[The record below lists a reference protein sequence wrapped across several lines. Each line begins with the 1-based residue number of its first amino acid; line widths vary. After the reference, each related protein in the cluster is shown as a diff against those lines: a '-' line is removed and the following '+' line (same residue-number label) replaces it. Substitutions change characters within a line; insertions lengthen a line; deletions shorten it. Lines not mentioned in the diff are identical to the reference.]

1 MRHTLVILL
10 LVSFCSVSAQQS
22 FVVEN
27 VTLFN
32 GTEILANQFVKVD
45 NGIISEVSSN
55 PLTAQTTIDGTGK
68 FLMPALTNAHVH
80 TWAAPQLQEAAQAG
94 VLNLLDMHGMEPMQE
109 VMISL
114 RDTPGNARLYRAG
127 YAATTEGG
135 HGTQYGFPIPTLSV
149 PEDAQ
154 QWVADRVAAGV
165 DYIKIIVEPW
175 KATLDKETVAA
186 IIKEAHK
193 ADKIAVVHV
202 SRAQDAFDALSSGA
216 DGLVHIYNDEPLT
229 AAQLDQLNEDANFF
243 VIPTILT
250 TVLIQPLYY
259 NKTPEETAEIEARL
273 LKEVKRLYDAGIPI
287 LAGTDPP
294 NANINIGSD
303 LYKEL
308 AFFAKAGLP
317 IEAVL
322 ASATSLPA
330 DKFSLENVGYIKE
343 GFKAD
348 MLLLDKSPVED
359 VKHMNS
365 IAKIWKEGV
374 LITQE

>member
-1 MRHTLVILL
+1 MKTLLLTLL
-10 LVSFCSVSAQQS
+10 LVITSITSAQGD
-22 FVVEN
+22 FVINN

-32 GTEILANQFVKVD
+32 GEEILENRSVAVSNGTITKVSKRPQKAET
-45 NGIISEVSSN
+45 I
-55 PLTAQTTIDGTGK
+55 IDGRGK

-80 TWAAPQLQEAAQAG
+80 TWALPQLKEAAQAG
-94 VLNLLDMHGMEPMQE
+94 VLNLLDMHGMEPMQKAM
-109 VMISL
+109 VDARTSL
-114 RDTPGNARLYRAG
+114 DGARLYRAG

-135 HGTQYGFPIPTLSV
+135 HGTQYGFPIPTLSK
-149 PEDAQ
+149 PADAEP
-154 QWVADRVAAGV
+154 WVNDRVAAGV

-175 KATLDKETVAA
+175 KKTLDKETVAQ

-193 ADKIAVVHV
+193 ASKIAVVHV
-202 SRAQDAFDALSSGA
+202 SNEEDAYNSLISNA
-216 DGLVHIYNDEPLT
+216 DGLVHIYHDKPMT
-229 AAQLDQLNEDANFF
+229 DQHLQKLVGEKDFF

-250 TVLIQPLYY
+250 TVLIQPLYF
-259 NKTPEETAEIEARL
+259 NKTTEETALIEANL

-330 DKFSLENVGYIKE
+330 EKFSLEGVGYIKK
-343 GFKAD
+343 GYKAD
-348 MLLLDKSPVED
+348 LLLLEQSPVND
-359 VKHMNS
+359 VMKLNTLSH
-365 IAKIWKEGV
+365 IWKEGTLV
-374 LITQE
+374 EQE

>member
-1 MRHTLVILL
+1 MKTLLLTLL
-10 LVSFCSVSAQQS
+10 LVITSITSAQGD
-22 FVVEN
+22 FVINN

-32 GTEILANQFVKVD
+32 GEEILENRSVAVSNGTITKVSKRPQKAET
-45 NGIISEVSSN
+45 I
-55 PLTAQTTIDGTGK
+55 IDGRGK

-80 TWAAPQLQEAAQAG
+80 TWALPQLKEAAQAG
-94 VLNLLDMHGMEPMQE
+94 VLNLLDMHGMEPMQKAM
-109 VMISL
+109 VDARISL
-114 RDTPGNARLYRAG
+114 DGARLYRAG

-135 HGTQYGFPIPTLSV
+135 HGTQYGFPIPTLSK
-149 PEDAQ
+149 PADAEP
-154 QWVADRVAAGV
+154 WVNDRVAAGV

-175 KATLDKETVAA
+175 KKTLDKETVAQ

-193 ADKIAVVHV
+193 ASKIAVVHV
-202 SRAQDAFDALSSGA
+202 SNEEDAYNSLISDA
-216 DGLVHIYNDEPLT
+216 DGLVHIYHDKPMT
-229 AAQLDQLNEDANFF
+229 DQHLQKLVGEKDFF

-250 TVLIQPLYY
+250 TVLIQPLYF
-259 NKTPEETAEIEARL
+259 NKTTEETALIEANL

-330 DKFSLENVGYIKE
+330 EKFSLEGVGYIKK
-343 GFKAD
+343 GYKAD
-348 MLLLDKSPVED
+348 LLLLEQSPVND
-359 VKHMNS
+359 VMKLNTLSH
-365 IAKIWKEGV
+365 IWKEGTLV
-374 LITQE
+374 EQE

>member
-22 FVVEN
+22 FVVEH

-55 PLTAQTTIDGTGK
+55 LLTAQTTIDGTGR

-109 VMISL
+109 AMISL

-135 HGTQYGFPIPTLSV
+135 HGTQYGFPIPTLSG

-229 AAQLDQLNEDANFF
+229 AGQLDQLNKDANFF

-259 NKTPEETAEIEARL
+259 NKTAEETAEIEARL

-348 MLLLDKSPVED
+348 MLLLDKSPAED
-359 VKHMNS
+359 VSNMNS
-365 IAKIWKEGV
+365 IAKIWKEGL

>member
-1 MRHTLVILL
+1 MIRTLFVLL
-10 LVSFCSVSAQQS
+10 FLGFYSASGQQS
-22 FVVEN
+22 FVVEH
-27 VTLFN
+27 VTVFN

-55 PLTAQTTIDGTGK
+55 PLTAQTTIDGTGR

-109 VMISL
+109 TMISL

-135 HGTQYGFPIPTLSV
+135 HGTQYGFPIPTLSK
-149 PEDAQ
+149 PEDAA

-175 KATLDKETVAA
+175 KATLDKATVAA

-259 NKTPEETAEIEARL
+259 NKTAEETAEIEARL

-330 DKFSLENVGYIKE
+330 DKFSLNNVGYIKE

-348 MLLLDKSPVED
+348 MLLLDKSPVEG
-359 VKHMNS
+359 VLNMNS
-365 IAKIWKEGV
+365 IVKIWKEGV

>member
-1 MRHTLVILL
+1 MKTLLLTLL
-10 LVSFCSVSAQQS
+10 LVITSITSAQGD
-22 FVVEN
+22 FVINN

-32 GTEILANQFVKVD
+32 GEEILKNRSVAVSNGTITKVSKRPQKAET
-45 NGIISEVSSN
+45 I
-55 PLTAQTTIDGTGK
+55 IDGRGK

-80 TWAAPQLQEAAQAG
+80 TWALPQLKEAAQAG
-94 VLNLLDMHGMEPMQE
+94 VLNLLDMHGMEPMQKAMVE
-109 VMISL
+109 ARTSL
-114 RDTPGNARLYRAG
+114 DGARLYRAG

-135 HGTQYGFPIPTLSV
+135 HGTQYGFPIPTLSK
-149 PEDAQ
+149 PADAEP
-154 QWVADRVAAGV
+154 WVNDRVAAGV

-175 KATLDKETVAA
+175 KKTLDKETVAQ

-193 ADKIAVVHV
+193 ASKIAVVHV
-202 SRAQDAFDALSSGA
+202 SNEEDAYNSLISNA
-216 DGLVHIYNDEPLT
+216 DGLVHIYHDKPMT
-229 AAQLDQLNEDANFF
+229 DQHLQKLVGEKDFF

-250 TVLIQPLYY
+250 TVLIQPLYF
-259 NKTPEETAEIEARL
+259 NKTTEETALIEANL
-273 LKEVKRLYDAGIPI
+273 LKEVKRFYDAGIPI

-330 DKFSLENVGYIKE
+330 EKFSLEGVGYIKK
-343 GFKAD
+343 GYKAD
-348 MLLLDKSPVED
+348 LLLLEQSPVND
-359 VKHMNS
+359 VMKLNTLSH
-365 IAKIWKEGV
+365 IWKEGTLV
-374 LITQE
+374 EQE

>member
-1 MRHTLVILL
+1 MKTLLLTLL
-10 LVSFCSVSAQQS
+10 LVITSITSAQGD
-22 FVVEN
+22 FVINN

-32 GTEILANQFVKVD
+32 GEEILENRSVAVSNGTITKV
-45 NGIISEVSSN
+45 SKR
-55 PLTAQTTIDGTGK
+55 AQKAETIIDGRGK

-80 TWAAPQLQEAAQAG
+80 TWALPQLKEAAQAG
-94 VLNLLDMHGMEPMQE
+94 VLNLLDMHGMEPMQKAM
-109 VMISL
+109 VDARTSL
-114 RDTPGNARLYRAG
+114 DGARLYRAG

-135 HGTQYGFPIPTLSV
+135 HGTQYGFPIPTLSK
-149 PEDAQ
+149 PADAEP
-154 QWVADRVAAGV
+154 WVNDRVAAGV

-175 KATLDKETVAA
+175 KKTLDKETVAQ

-193 ADKIAVVHV
+193 ASKIAVVHV
-202 SRAQDAFDALSSGA
+202 SNEEDAYNSLISDA
-216 DGLVHIYNDEPLT
+216 DGLVHIYHYKPMT
-229 AAQLDQLNEDANFF
+229 DQHLQKLVGEKDFF

-250 TVLIQPLYY
+250 TVLIQPLYF
-259 NKTPEETAEIEARL
+259 NKTKEETALIEANV

-330 DKFSLENVGYIKE
+330 EKFSLEGVGYIKK
-343 GFKAD
+343 GYKAD
-348 MLLLDKSPVED
+348 LLLLEQSPVND
-359 VKHMNS
+359 VMKLNTLSH
-365 IAKIWKEGV
+365 IWKEGTLV
-374 LITQE
+374 EQE

>member
-1 MRHTLVILL
+1 MKTLLLTLL
-10 LVSFCSVSAQQS
+10 LVITSITSAQGD
-22 FVVEN
+22 FVINN

-32 GTEILANQFVKVD
+32 GEEILENRSVAVSNGTITKVSKRPQKAET
-45 NGIISEVSSN
+45 I
-55 PLTAQTTIDGTGK
+55 IDGRGK

-80 TWAAPQLQEAAQAG
+80 TWALPQLKEAAQAG
-94 VLNLLDMHGMEPMQE
+94 VLNLLDMHGMEPMQKAM
-109 VMISL
+109 VDARTSL
-114 RDTPGNARLYRAG
+114 DGARLYRAG

-135 HGTQYGFPIPTLSV
+135 HGTQYGFPIPTLSK
-149 PEDAQ
+149 PADAEP
-154 QWVADRVAAGV
+154 WVNDRVAAGV

-175 KATLDKETVAA
+175 KKTLDKETVAQ

-193 ADKIAVVHV
+193 ASKIAVVHV
-202 SRAQDAFDALSSGA
+202 SNEEDAYNSLNSNA
-216 DGLVHIYNDEPLT
+216 DGLVHIYHDKPMT
-229 AAQLDQLNEDANFF
+229 DQHLQKLVGEKDFF

-250 TVLIQPLYY
+250 TVLIQPLYF
-259 NKTPEETAEIEARL
+259 NKTTEETALIEANL

-330 DKFSLENVGYIKE
+330 EKFSLEGVGYIKK
-343 GFKAD
+343 GYKAD
-348 MLLLDKSPVED
+348 LLLLEQSPVND
-359 VKHMNS
+359 VMKLNTLSH
-365 IAKIWKEGV
+365 IWKEGTLV
-374 LITQE
+374 EQE

>member
-10 LVSFCSVSAQQS
+10 LVSFYSVRAQQS

-32 GTEILANQFVKVD
+32 GTEILTNQFVKVD

-55 PLTAQTTIDGTGK
+55 PLTAQATIDGTGK

-109 VMISL
+109 VMINL
-114 RDTPGNARLYRAG
+114 RDTSGNARLYRAG

-259 NKTPEETAEIEARL
+259 NKTAQETAEIEARL

-308 AFFAKAGLP
+308 VFFAKAGLP

>member
-1 MRHTLVILL
+1 MRLSLCILL
-10 LVSFCSVSAQQS
+10 LVSFFSVSAQQS

-32 GTEILANQFVKVD
+32 GTEILPNQFIKVD
-45 NGIISEVSSN
+45 NGIISDVSSTA
-55 PLTAQTTIDGTGK
+55 LTAQTTIDGTGK

-109 VMISL
+109 AMINL

-135 HGTQYGFPIPTLSV
+135 HGTQYGFPIPTLSG
-149 PEDAQ
+149 PEDAA

-202 SRAQDAFDALSSGA
+202 SRAQDAFDALSNGA
-216 DGLVHIYNDEPLT
+216 DGLVHIYNDAPMTTE
-229 AAQLDQLNEDANFF
+229 QLNQLKEDANFF

-259 NKTPEETAEIEARL
+259 NKTAEETAEIEVRL

-330 DKFSLENVGYIKE
+330 DKFSLENVGFIKE

-348 MLLLDKSPVED
+348 MLLLDKSPVKD
-359 VKHMNS
+359 VLNMNS
-365 IAKIWKEGV
+365 IAKIWKEGT

>member
-10 LVSFCSVSAQQS
+10 LVTFCSVSAQQS
-22 FVVEN
+22 FVVEH

-55 PLTAQTTIDGTGK
+55 PLTAQTPIDGTGK

-109 VMISL
+109 VMINL
-114 RDTPGNARLYRAG
+114 RDTSGNARLYRAG

-135 HGTQYGFPIPTLSV
+135 HGTQYGFPIPTLSA

-348 MLLLDKSPVED
+348 MLLLDRSPVED

>member
-1 MRHTLVILL
+1 MKTLLLTLL
-10 LVSFCSVSAQQS
+10 LVITSISSAQGD
-22 FVVEN
+22 FVINN

-32 GTEILANQFVKVD
+32 GEEILENRSVAVSNGTITKVSKRPQKAET
-45 NGIISEVSSN
+45 I
-55 PLTAQTTIDGTGK
+55 IDGQGK

-80 TWAAPQLQEAAQAG
+80 TWALPQLKEAAQAG
-94 VLNLLDMHGMEPMQE
+94 VLNLLDMHGMEPMQKAM
-109 VMISL
+109 VDARTSL
-114 RDTPGNARLYRAG
+114 DGARLYRAG

-135 HGTQYGFPIPTLSV
+135 HGSQYGFPIPTLSKSA
-149 PEDAQ
+149 DAET
-154 QWVADRVAAGV
+154 WVNDRVAAGV

-175 KATLDKETVAA
+175 KKTLDKETVAQ

-193 ADKIAVVHV
+193 ASKIAVVHV
-202 SRAQDAFDALSSGA
+202 SNEEDAYNSLISDA
-216 DGLVHIYNDEPLT
+216 DGLVHIYHDKPMT
-229 AAQLDQLNEDANFF
+229 DQHLQELVEEKDFF

-250 TVLIQPLYY
+250 TVLIQPLYF
-259 NKTPEETAEIEARL
+259 NKTKEETALIEANL

-330 DKFSLENVGYIKE
+330 EKFFLEGVGYIKK
-343 GFKAD
+343 GYKAD
-348 MLLLDKSPVED
+348 LLLLEQSPVND
-359 VKHMNS
+359 VMKLNTLSH
-365 IAKIWKEGV
+365 IWKEGTLV
-374 LITQE
+374 EQE

>member
-10 LVSFCSVSAQQS
+10 LVSFCSVRAQQS

-32 GTEILANQFVKVD
+32 GTEILTNQFVKVD
-45 NGIISEVSSN
+45 NGIISKVSSN
-55 PLTAQTTIDGTGK
+55 PLTAQATIDGTGK

-109 VMISL
+109 VMINL
-114 RDTPGNARLYRAG
+114 RDTSGNARLYRAG

-154 QWVADRVAAGV
+154 QWIADRVTAGV

-359 VKHMNS
+359 VKYMNS

>member
-10 LVSFCSVSAQQS
+10 LVSFYSVGAQQS
-22 FVVEN
+22 FVVEH
-27 VTLFN
+27 VTLFD

-55 PLTAQTTIDGTGK
+55 PLTAQTTIDGTGR

-109 VMISL
+109 VMINL
-114 RDTPGNARLYRAG
+114 RDTSGNARLYRAG

-135 HGTQYGFPIPTLSV
+135 HGTQYGFPIPTLSA

-186 IIKEAHK
+186 IIREAHK

-259 NKTPEETAEIEARL
+259 NKTAEETAEIEARL

-317 IEAVL
+317 MEAVL

-359 VKHMNS
+359 VMHMNS

-374 LITQE
+374 PVIQE

>member
-10 LVSFCSVSAQQS
+10 LVTFCSVSAQQS

-55 PLTAQTTIDGTGK
+55 PLTAQTTIDGTGR

-109 VMISL
+109 AMINL
-114 RDTPGNARLYRAG
+114 RDTLGNARLYRAG

-175 KATLDKETVAA
+175 KATLHKETVAA

-359 VKHMNS
+359 VMHMSS

>member
-10 LVSFCSVSAQQS
+10 LVTFCSVSAQQS
-22 FVVEN
+22 FVVEH

-45 NGIISEVSSN
+45 NGIISKVSSN

-109 VMISL
+109 VMINL
-114 RDTPGNARLYRAG
+114 RDTSGNARLYRAG

-135 HGTQYGFPIPTLSV
+135 HGTQYGFSIPTLSV
-149 PEDAQ
+149 PEDAR

>member
-1 MRHTLVILL
+1 MKTLLLTLL
-10 LVSFCSVSAQQS
+10 LVITSITSAQGD
-22 FVVEN
+22 FVINN

-32 GTEILANQFVKVD
+32 GEEILENRSVAVSNGTITKVSKRPQKAET
-45 NGIISEVSSN
+45 I
-55 PLTAQTTIDGTGK
+55 IDGRGK

-80 TWAAPQLQEAAQAG
+80 TWALPQLKEAAQAG
-94 VLNLLDMHGMEPMQE
+94 VLNLLDMHGMEPMQKAMVE
-109 VMISL
+109 ARTSL
-114 RDTPGNARLYRAG
+114 DGARLYRAG

-135 HGTQYGFPIPTLSV
+135 HGTQYGFPIPTLSK
-149 PEDAQ
+149 PADAEP
-154 QWVADRVAAGV
+154 WVNDRVAAGV

-175 KATLDKETVAA
+175 KKTLDKETVAQ
-186 IIKEAHK
+186 IINEAHK
-193 ADKIAVVHV
+193 ASKIAVVHV
-202 SRAQDAFDALSSGA
+202 SNEEDAYNSLISNA
-216 DGLVHIYNDEPLT
+216 DGLVHIYHDKPMT
-229 AAQLDQLNEDANFF
+229 DQHLQKLVGEKDFF

-250 TVLIQPLYY
+250 TVLIQPLYF
-259 NKTPEETAEIEARL
+259 NKTTEETALIEANL

-330 DKFSLENVGYIKE
+330 EKFSLEGVGYIKK
-343 GFKAD
+343 GYKAD
-348 MLLLDKSPVED
+348 LLLLEQSPVND
-359 VKHMNS
+359 VMKLNTLSH
-365 IAKIWKEGV
+365 IWKEGTLV
-374 LITQE
+374 EQE

>member
-10 LVSFCSVSAQQS
+10 LVSFCSVRAQQS

-27 VTLFN
+27 LTLFN

-45 NGIISEVSSN
+45 NGIISKVSSN

-109 VMISL
+109 AMISL
-114 RDTPGNARLYRAG
+114 RDTLGNARLYRAG

-154 QWVADRVAAGV
+154 QWVSDRVAAGV

-259 NKTPEETAEIEARL
+259 NKTAEETAEIEARL

>member
-1 MRHTLVILL
+1 MKTLLLTLL
-10 LVSFCSVSAQQS
+10 LVITSITSAQGD
-22 FVVEN
+22 FVINN

-32 GTEILANQFVKVD
+32 GEEILENRSVAVSNGTITKVSKRPQKAET
-45 NGIISEVSSN
+45 I
-55 PLTAQTTIDGTGK
+55 IDGRGK

-80 TWAAPQLQEAAQAG
+80 TWALPQLKEAAQAG
-94 VLNLLDMHGMEPMQE
+94 VLNLLDMHGMEPMQKAMVE
-109 VMISL
+109 ARTSL
-114 RDTPGNARLYRAG
+114 DGARLYRAG

-135 HGTQYGFPIPTLSV
+135 HGTQYGFPIPTLSK
-149 PEDAQ
+149 PADAEP
-154 QWVADRVAAGV
+154 WVNDRVAAGV

-175 KATLDKETVAA
+175 KKTLDKETVAQ

-193 ADKIAVVHV
+193 ASKIAVVHV
-202 SRAQDAFDALSSGA
+202 SNEEDAYNSLISDA
-216 DGLVHIYNDEPLT
+216 DGLVHIYHDKPMT
-229 AAQLDQLNEDANFF
+229 DQHLQKLVGEKDFF

-250 TVLIQPLYY
+250 TVLIQPLYF
-259 NKTPEETAEIEARL
+259 NKTTEETALVEANL

-330 DKFSLENVGYIKE
+330 EKFSLEGVGYIKK
-343 GFKAD
+343 GYKAD
-348 MLLLDKSPVED
+348 LLLLEQSPVND
-359 VKHMNS
+359 VMKLNTLSH
-365 IAKIWKEGV
+365 IWKEGTLV
-374 LITQE
+374 ERE

>member
-10 LVSFCSVSAQQS
+10 LVSFCSVRAQQS

-45 NGIISEVSSN
+45 NGIISKVSSN
-55 PLTAQTTIDGTGK
+55 PLTAQATIDGTGK

-109 VMISL
+109 VMINL
-114 RDTPGNARLYRAG
+114 RDTSGNARLYRAG

-154 QWVADRVAAGV
+154 QWIADRVTAGV

-229 AAQLDQLNEDANFF
+229 AAQLDQLNKDANFF

-259 NKTPEETAEIEARL
+259 NKTAEETAEIEARL

-359 VKHMNS
+359 VMHMNS

-374 LITQE
+374 PVIQE

>member
-1 MRHTLVILL
+1 MKTLLLTLL
-10 LVSFCSVSAQQS
+10 LVITSITSAQGD
-22 FVVEN
+22 FVINN

-32 GTEILANQFVKVD
+32 GEEILENRSVAVSNGTITKVSKRPQKAET
-45 NGIISEVSSN
+45 I
-55 PLTAQTTIDGTGK
+55 IDGRGK
-68 FLMPALTNAHVH
+68 FLMPALTNSHVH
-80 TWAAPQLQEAAQAG
+80 TWALPQLKEAAQAG
-94 VLNLLDMHGMEPMQE
+94 VLNLLDMHGMEPMQKAM
-109 VMISL
+109 VDAKTSL
-114 RDTPGNARLYRAG
+114 DGARLYRAG

-135 HGTQYGFPIPTLSV
+135 HGTQYGFPIPTLSK
-149 PEDAQ
+149 PADAEP
-154 QWVADRVAAGV
+154 WVNDRVAAGV

-175 KATLDKETVAA
+175 KKTLDKETVAQ

-193 ADKIAVVHV
+193 ASKIAVVHV
-202 SRAQDAFDALSSGA
+202 SNEEDAYNSLISDA
-216 DGLVHIYNDEPLT
+216 DGLVHIYHDKPMT
-229 AAQLDQLNEDANFF
+229 DQHLQKLVGEKDFF

-250 TVLIQPLYY
+250 TVLIQPLYF
-259 NKTPEETAEIEARL
+259 NKTTEETALIEANL

-330 DKFSLENVGYIKE
+330 EKFSLEGVGYIKK
-343 GFKAD
+343 GYKAD
-348 MLLLDKSPVED
+348 LLLLEQSPVND
-359 VKHMNS
+359 VMKLNTLSH
-365 IAKIWKEGV
+365 IWKEGTLV
-374 LITQE
+374 EQE